1 MLWPTGP
8 TRFDP
13 AGRPRATSG
22 ASRDEKVMSA
32 SPSTR
37 GAAITTTAAM
47 SRPIP
52 VPGVP
57 SLRFPDLLLLL
68 ECPIAPRP
76 SYPPP
81 ARLLADALD
90 EASTSQRPS
99 RPSPRCRRISG
110 GIDRSIFR
118 ASSGAGPGA
127 RLTDTVEYQV
137 LAYHHRR
144 GLTSPDPWTSA
155 ASDAGPST
163 CSVMNR
169 SGPTA

>member
-37 GAAITTTAAM
+37 AAAITTTAAM

-76 SYPPP
+76 SYPHQ
-81 ARLLADALD
+81 LAF
-90 EASTSQRPS
+90 S
-99 RPSPRCRRISG
+99 RTRWTRR
-110 GIDRSIFR
+110 RR
-118 ASSGAGPGA
+118 ASGPHDQAPAVGGYRGGSIGQFFGPRVA
-127 RLTDTVEYQV
+127 PDQVRALPIRWRIKSLLTI
-137 LAYHHRR
+137 
-144 GLTSPDPWTSA
+144 
-155 ASDAGPST
+155 
-163 CSVMNR
+163 
-169 SGPTA
+169 TAEG